1 MPLEAIKE
9 RFANLTDRERVLV
22 IAFAS
27 LFCVTIAA
35 VSFAL
40 VKKKT
45 GNLES
50 TIEENAAIL
59 TELKDNREELSEKI
73 RLKEKEEARFENP
86 VPPLLGL
93 LEKLGGEAG
102 IDIPESRDL
111 PDETIGKKW
120 IHKSVEIRLRK
131 IGLDTLV
138 HFMVKI
144 KNENRKYPLA
154 VTKMNIK
161 KRAGEPNS
169 YDIQMTVS
177 TYSKKGSSKKKPKKE
192 DTEKTKVTKVKG
204 KGVPPTPMPTE
215 FTAEQ

>member
-1 MPLEAIKE
+1 MPLDAIKE
-9 RFANLTDRERVLV
+9 RFSNLTDRERILV

-27 LFCVTIAA
+27 IFCVTIAA

-45 GNLES
+45 GDLKS
-50 TIEENAAIL
+50 TIEENTLIL
-59 TELKDNREELSEKI
+59 AELKANREELSDKI
-73 RLKEKEEARFENP
+73 RMKEQEEARFENP
-86 VPPLLGL
+86 SPPLLGL

-111 PDETIGKKW
+111 PDESIGKKW
-120 IHKSVEIRLRK
+120 THKSVEIRLRK
-131 IGLDTLV
+131 IGLDSLV

-177 TYSKKGSSKKKPKKE
+177 TYTKKGSSKKKAEDKEKK
-192 DTEKTKVTKVKG
+192 TTKVTGTKVA
-204 KGVPPTPMPTE
+204 PTPMPTE
-215 FTAEQ
+215 FTVEK

>member
-1 MPLEAIKE
+1 MPLDAIKE
-9 RFANLTDRERVLV
+9 KFSNLTDRERILV
-22 IAFAS
+22 IVFAS
-27 LFCVTIAA
+27 IFCVTIAA

-45 GNLES
+45 GDLES
-50 TIEENAAIL
+50 TIEENALVL
-59 TELKDNREELSEKI
+59 TELKENREELSEKI
-73 RLKEKEEARFENP
+73 RMKEQEEARFENP
-86 VPPLLGL
+86 APPLLGL

-111 PDETIGKKW
+111 PDEAIGKKW
-120 IHKSVEIRLRK
+120 THKSVEIRLRK
-131 IGLDTLV
+131 IGLDSLV

-177 TYSKKGSSKKKPKKE
+177 TYTKKGSSKKKSE
-192 DTEKTKVTKVKG
+192 DKDKQKKTKKVTGTKVA
-204 KGVPPTPMPTE
+204 PAPMPTE
-215 FTAEQ
+215 FSVEQ

>member
-1 MPLEAIKE
+1 MPLDAIKE
-9 RFANLTDRERVLV
+9 RFSNLTNRERILV

-27 LFCVTIAA
+27 VFCVTIAA

-45 GNLES
+45 GDLKS
-50 TIEENAAIL
+50 TIEENALIL
-59 TELKDNREELSEKI
+59 TELKENREELSDKI
-73 RLKEKEEARFENP
+73 RMKEQEEARFENP
-86 VPPLLGL
+86 APPLLGL

-111 PDETIGKKW
+111 PDEAIGKKW
-120 IHKSVEIRLRK
+120 THKSVEIRLRK
-131 IGLDTLV
+131 IGLDSLV

-177 TYSKKGSSKKKPKKE
+177 TYTKKGSSKKKAEDKE
-192 DTEKTKVTKVKG
+192 KQKETTKVTGTKVA
-204 KGVPPTPMPTE
+204 PTPMPTE
-215 FTAEQ
+215 FSVEQ

>member
-9 RFANLTDRERVLV
+9 RFTNLTDRERILV
-22 IAFAS
+22 IAFSS

-35 VSFAL
+35 VSCAL

-45 GNLES
+45 GDLKS
-50 TIEENAAIL
+50 TIDENALIL
-59 TELKDNREELSEKI
+59 AGLRDNREDLSEKI
-73 RLKEKEEARFENP
+73 RLKEQEEARFENP

-120 IHKSVEIRLRK
+120 THKSVEIRLRK
-131 IGLDTLV
+131 IGLDSLV
-138 HFMVKI
+138 NFMVKI
-144 KNENRKYPLA
+144 KNENRRYPLA
-154 VTKMNIK
+154 VTKTNIK

-177 TYSKKGSSKKKPKKE
+177 TYSKKGTSKKKPAKE
-192 DTEKTKVTKVKG
+192 DTEKKTPTKVKATE
-204 KGVPPTPMPTE
+204 VPPTPMPTE
-215 FTAEQ
+215 FTVEQ

>member
-1 MPLEAIKE
+1 MPLDAIKE
-9 RFANLTDRERVLV
+9 RFSNLTDRERILV

-27 LFCVTIAA
+27 VFCVTIAA

-45 GNLES
+45 GDLKS
-50 TIEENAAIL
+50 TIEENTAIL
-59 TELKDNREELSEKI
+59 AELKENREELSDKI
-73 RLKEKEEARFENP
+73 RLKEQEEARFENP
-86 VPPLLGL
+86 APPLLGL

-111 PDETIGKKW
+111 PDEIIGKKW
-120 IHKSVEIRLRK
+120 THKSVEIRLRK
-131 IGLDTLV
+131 IGLDSLV

-144 KNENRKYPLA
+144 KNENRSYPLA

-177 TYSKKGSSKKKPKKE
+177 TYSKKGSTKKKASQKDEDKK
-192 DTEKTKVTKVKG
+192 TTKVKA
-204 KGVPPTPMPTE
+204 KEVPPTPMPTE

>member
-1 MPLEAIKE
+1 MPLDAIKE
-9 RFANLTDRERVLV
+9 RFSNLTDRERILV

-27 LFCVTIAA
+27 VFCVTIAA

-45 GNLES
+45 GDLKS
-50 TIEENAAIL
+50 TIEENALVL
-59 TELKDNREELSEKI
+59 TELKENREELSDKI
-73 RLKEKEEARFENP
+73 RMKEQEEARFENP
-86 VPPLLGL
+86 APPLLGL

-111 PDETIGKKW
+111 PDEAIGKKW
-120 IHKSVEIRLRK
+120 THKSVEIRLRK
-131 IGLDTLV
+131 IGLDSLV

-144 KNENRKYPLA
+144 KNENRTYPLA

-177 TYSKKGSSKKKPKKE
+177 TYTKKGSSKKKTEDKEKKKE
-192 DTEKTKVTKVKG
+192 TTKVTGTKVA
-204 KGVPPTPMPTE
+204 PTPMPTE
-215 FTAEQ
+215 FSVEQ